1 MVIIVQRTT
10 YIGGNLSKQTCFAV
24 FMAARS
30 SRTLRHLTMK
40 YLQGISL
47 ISLQKAESYQPGT
60 KLALSKPEGK
70 GCELSFQTPP
80 GWSCLLAWLMGGD
93 QPAPSLLLV
102 DPPTTKASRRAEGE
116 PSGVGPAPYPPY
128 DSSPPVVE
136 PKLGV
141 VPRTLWVWN
150 LFQRFRSSLLL

>member
-1 MVIIVQRTT
+1 
-10 YIGGNLSKQTCFAV
+10 
-24 FMAARS
+24 
-30 SRTLRHLTMK
+30 MK

-93 QPAPSLLLV
+93 QPAPSLVLV
-102 DPPTTKASRRAEGE
+102 DPSHHQGLKKGGGGTKRGRTCSI
-116 PSGVGPAPYPPY
+116 PALPQQ
-128 DSSPPVVE
+128 PPVVE

-141 VPRTLWVWN
+141 VLRT
-150 LFQRFRSSLLL
+150 